1 MKGCCLVFKVAFYD
15 KLSLFITMLL
25 YLVSYIREKIIK
37 YDESSYGNL
46 KNIKIEFSRDK
57 TLVDLLFEMKK
68 TLNIKKK
75 TFI

>member
-25 YLVSYIREKIIK
+25 YLASYIREKIIK

-46 KNIKIEFSRDK
+46 KNIKI
-57 TLVDLLFEMKK
+57 V
-68 TLNIKKK
+68 
-75 TFI
+75 